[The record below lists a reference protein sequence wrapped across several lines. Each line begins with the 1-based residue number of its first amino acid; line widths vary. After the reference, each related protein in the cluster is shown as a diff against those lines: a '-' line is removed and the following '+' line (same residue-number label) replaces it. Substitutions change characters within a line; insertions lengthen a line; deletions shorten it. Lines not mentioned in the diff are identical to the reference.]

1 MLKQTPRGS
10 LNIGRSN
17 PALSGPCTCKAT
29 QGVTNTRISRPPR
42 RRLLPGRAGTP
53 DGGWGE
59 LAPLSQCSFPSASS
73 PQCYLYRAAI
83 STCLKT
89 SSTRTSGED
98 QAGGTATR
106 GATSRERHQGSSSPS
121 LDRPSEGLLLE
132 AQQSGTSTIN
142 RNMFAAV
149 GGAGTGGYE
158 WAHVSQTLASHV
170 HRGMHLQGRAG
181 TPDGVTRRPT
191 DQCAILRSANETNS
205 LPPSLT
211 ATRLP
216 ETLEMT
222 CEALVRLDSK
232 PRGSLDAPRAQPT
245 WEVPA
250 RPI

>member
-1 MLKQTPRGS
+1 MGAWGNS
-10 LNIGRSN
+10 LPS
-17 PALSGPCTCKAT
+17 
-29 QGVTNTRISRPPR
+29 
-42 RRLLPGRAGTP
+42 
-53 DGGWGE
+53 
-59 LAPLSQCSFPSASS
+59 SQCSFFPLRVYPNVTSR
-73 PQCYLYRAAI
+73 RAAF

-121 LDRPSEGLLLE
+121 LDRPSAGLLLE
-132 AQQSGTSTIN
+132 AQQAKQAQSTETCSQPW
-142 RNMFAAV
+142 

-170 HRGMHLQGRAG
+170 HRGLHLQGRAG

-191 DQCAILRSANETNS
+191 DQCAILRSANETHS
-205 LPPSLT
+205 LPPSLM

-216 ETLEMT
+216 ETSEMT

-232 PRGSLDAPRAQPT
+232 PRGSLEEMGGRRFTTTRIPRPPRHA
-245 WEVPA
+245 PA
-250 RPI
+250 RPRGNA